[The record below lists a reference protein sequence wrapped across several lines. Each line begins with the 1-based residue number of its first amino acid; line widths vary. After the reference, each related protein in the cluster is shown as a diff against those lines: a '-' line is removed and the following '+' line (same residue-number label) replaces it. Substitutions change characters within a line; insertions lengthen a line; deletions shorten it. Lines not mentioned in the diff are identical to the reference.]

1 VERGGVSG
9 ERYPIVQ
16 ERLLIA
22 RRRRGLTQDE
32 LAHAT
37 ELYKTDISKYE
48 RGVSVPTLA
57 RLARLAVTLGVS
69 TDWLLGLRG
78 EEDAAGV
85 PSGHPRQ
92 AAAVASANA

>member
-1 VERGGVSG
+1 M

-32 LAHAT
+32 LAKAT
-37 ELYKTDISKYE
+37 DLYKTDISKYE
-48 RGVSVPTLA
+48 RGISVPTLA
-57 RLARLAVTLGVS
+57 RLARMSIVLGVS

-78 EEDAAGV
+78 DAE
-85 PSGHPRQ
+85 
-92 AAAVASANA
+92 AA